1 MFVEAILIALWAG
14 IIGIDLYNGLTHI
27 HRPLVTGLV
36 VGLILGD
43 VTTGLIVGGT
53 LELIWMGM
61 VPLAGAQPPNVVIG
75 GVIGTAF
82 GIIAGQDPNVAVG
95 VAIPFAVAVQGLI
108 TLFFTI
114 FAPVMHKADKFAL
127 DANYKGIERI
137 NYLGLVILFFFN
149 AIIAFLPIYFG
160 AQSAANLVES
170 VPEWIINGLSIA
182 GGIMPAIGFAM
193 LLRIMMKVEYVMFFI
208 VGFVLAAYL
217 EMPILAIALI
227 GLAIALYDFN
237 QNKNKQ
243 GPAPREEEITD
254 GI

>member
-1 MFVEAILIALWAG
+1 MLMEAILIAIWAG
-14 IIGIDLYNGLTHI
+14 IIGIDLYVGLTHM
-27 HRPLVTGLV
+27 HRPVVTGLV

-82 GIIAGQDPNVAVG
+82 GVIAGQDPQVAVG

-108 TLFFTI
+108 TLFFTL
-114 FAPVMHKADKFAL
+114 FAPVMHKADQFAL
-127 DANYKGIERI
+127 DANTKGIDRI
-137 NYLGLVILFFFN
+137 NYLGIAILFSFN
-149 AIIAFLPIYFG
+149 ALIAFLPIYFG
-160 AQSAANLVES
+160 AEQAAAFVET
-170 VPEWIINGLSIA
+170 VPQWIIDGLSIA

-193 LLRIMMKVEYVMFFI
+193 LLRIMMKVEYIMFFI
-208 VGFVLAAYL
+208 VGFILAAYL
-217 EMPILAIALI
+217 ELPILAIALI
-227 GLAIALYDFN
+227 GLAIALYDFY

-243 GPAPREEEITD
+243 GPAPKEEEITD